1 MLPEDKHAYI
11 QGLVDRG
18 RTVVMVGDGVND
30 SPALS
35 AASVGVSMASGTA
48 IAREVADIVLSTGD
62 LAALVDLRRL
72 SMGLGVRMDRLFREV
87 ISLNSVLLIGG
98 IGGAITP
105 QASSLVHNA
114 STVFFSMRS
123 SRAYR

>member
-1 MLPEDKHAYI
+1 
-11 QGLVDRG
+11 
-18 RTVVMVGDGVND
+18 MVGDGVND

-48 IAREVADIVLSTGD
+48 IAREVADIVLSMGD

-87 ISLNSVLLIGG
+87 ISLNSVLLLGG

-123 SRAYR
+123 SRVYR